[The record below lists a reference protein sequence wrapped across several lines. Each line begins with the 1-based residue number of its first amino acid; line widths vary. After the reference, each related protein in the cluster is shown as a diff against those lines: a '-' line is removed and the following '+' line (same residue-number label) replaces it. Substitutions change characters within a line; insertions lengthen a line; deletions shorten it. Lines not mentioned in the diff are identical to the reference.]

1 MVKNMKKS
9 TQGFSLLELMIA
21 MVIISAISMGLM
33 ATHFYA
39 KKQQILVKDRLVIMA
54 VLEKEM
60 NGSRIIGAR
69 NLVVGTTSRTT
80 TLDQDGVD
88 GTVTTEIMAG
98 RTPKDRYVRIR
109 LDWGDMVNGQV
120 DKHESLAGFIFSE

>member
-1 MVKNMKKS
+1 MKKS
-9 TQGFSLLELMIA
+9 VQGFSLLELMIA

-80 TLDQDGVD
+80 NLDQDGVD
-88 GTVTTEIMAG
+88 GKVTTEIIAG
-98 RTPKDRYVRIR
+98 RTPKDRYVRIH
-109 LDWGDMVNGQV
+109 LDWDIAANGQV